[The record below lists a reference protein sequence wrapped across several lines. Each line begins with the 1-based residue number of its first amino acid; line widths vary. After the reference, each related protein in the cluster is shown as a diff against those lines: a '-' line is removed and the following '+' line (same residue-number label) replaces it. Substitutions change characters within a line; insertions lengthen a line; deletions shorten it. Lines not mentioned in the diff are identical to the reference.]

1 MKHLIKV
8 RDYYY
13 YNRRVPEP
21 VRELDKRANVRISL
35 KTDSK
40 KIAMQRVVVL
50 NEQVEAYWQELL
62 KKQAPHDNSQF
73 GKTIKLARQMGFAYQ
88 PMSVVANL
96 PILELVERILTL
108 RDAPLQQVEAA
119 LGGKPLPA
127 ITVKKALEKYWDFSN
142 DKTLNK
148 SVDQVR
154 KWRNPRIRA
163 VNNFIKAVG
172 NKKLSDITREDIL
185 MYKDWWLK
193 RITKEDMN
201 PETANKEFVQIKVIL
216 ESVSDNLQLNM
227 DIPNL
232 FKKIKIKARH
242 KQTRPPF
249 TDEQITTILNSP
261 TLANLKPDEK
271 WFIHALAATG
281 ARPSE
286 IVGLLPCDI
295 HTDAT
300 VPYISIKDR
309 KERELKTPHSERDI
323 PLIGSALEAFR
334 QMPQGFPRHR
344 HKPDSLTNVLNKFLR
359 KHGLLPSPQHTLYSF
374 RHSFQDRLLAA
385 DAPDRVQA
393 ELMGHK
399 FNRPKYGNGPS
410 LEQKMDWMMRA
421 EKQTA

>member
-8 RDYYY
+8 RAYYY
-13 YNRRVPEP
+13 YNRRVPEH
-21 VRELDKRANVRISL
+21 VRELDKRSNVRISL
-35 KTDSK
+35 NTDSRREA
-40 KIAMQRVVVL
+40 IQRVTVL
-50 NEQVEAYWQELL
+50 NEQIEAYWKELL
-62 KKQAPHDNSQF
+62 KKQAPHNNDQF
-73 GKTIKLARQMGFAYQ
+73 SKTVKIARQMGFTYQ
-88 PMSVVANL
+88 PMPVVTNL
-96 PILELVERILTL
+96 PILDLVERILTL
-108 RDAPLQQVEAA
+108 KDASLPQVDAA

-127 ITVKKALEKYWDFSN
+127 ITVKKALEKYWDFSK

-163 VNNFIKAVG
+163 AKNFVKAVG
-172 NKKLSDITREDIL
+172 NKNLSDISREDIL
-185 MYKDWWLK
+185 AYKDWWLK
-193 RITKEDMN
+193 RIAKENMN

-216 ESVSDNLQLNM
+216 ESVSDNMQLNM
-227 DIPNL
+227 DISNL

-242 KQTRPPF
+242 KQTRQPF
-249 TDEQITTILNSP
+249 TDEQIKAILNSP
-261 TLANLKPDEK
+261 KLELLKPDEK

-295 HTDAT
+295 RINTP

-323 PLIGSALEAFR
+323 PLIDSALEAFT

-344 HKPDSLTNVLNKFLR
+344 HKPDNLTNILNKFLR
-359 KHGLLPSPQHTLYSF
+359 KHDLLPSLQHTLYSF

-385 DAPDRVQA
+385 NAPDRVQA

-410 LEQKMDWMMRA
+410 LEQKMDWMERI
-421 EKQTA
+421 KI